1 VGIIVPFLRDGVG
14 LHNKGFMSL
23 DIHAMFKA
31 LSDACQILDL
41 QDDYSAKRALA
52 ARIVDLALD
61 GERNPSRLVDTVLH
75 EAGLTE
81 YVGVSN
87 PVPLTPVLVR
97 ATKGAPRRSASK
109 RQALTVA
116 GASTKAAA
124 TGTATTGWNGN

>member
-1 VGIIVPFLRDGVG
+1 VGIIVPFLRDCVG

-23 DIHAMFKA
+23 DGLAMFRA

-41 QDDYSAKRALA
+41 RDDYSAKRALA

-61 GERNPSRLVDTVLH
+61 GEGGPSRLRDIVLH
-75 EAGLTE
+75 EASLTK
-81 YVGVSN
+81 YVGVSD

-116 GASTKAAA
+116 GASTKTAA
-124 TGTATTGWNGN
+124 TGRATTGWNGN